1 MLNAISTAS
10 VTAPPLKEPPQQAVS
25 SVASQPAAAAKPKP
39 MPDFTVS
46 SIRVDNHLD
55 LAILEFRSVKTGD
68 VERQYPTE
76 KQIAGYQRAAQLE
89 SNEQRREEIMSDMSS
104 NNGGQGSVGQT
115 QNRQSDAGS
124 AASAMTTNSQT
135 PSSGTSGGENAN
147 VTQGMA
153 QLSDTSSAGSTQ
165 SYSA

>member
-10 VTAPPLKEPPQQAVS
+10 VTAPPLKEAPQQAVS
-25 SVASQPAAAAKPKP
+25 NVASQPTAAVKP

-46 SIRVDNHLD
+46 NIRVDNHLD
-55 LAILEFRSVKTGD
+55 LAILEFRSAKTGD
-68 VERQYPTE
+68 VMRQYPTE

-89 SNEQRREEIMSDMSS
+89 NNQEQRQEIISGLSN
-104 NNGGQGSVGQT
+104 NNGGNAGQNTAGQT
-115 QNRQSDAGS
+115 QNPSESS
-124 AASAMTTNSQT
+124 APAVTTNSQT
-135 PSSGTSGGENAN
+135 PSSGTSGGDIAD